1 MAPINL
7 QLAKNSTQKKPKT
20 RQLFKNPN
28 NKQRCNT
35 DRHAKVDGRDCRVRV
50 PELTLARFIQLQRE
64 LGHKNNGQ
72 TIQWLLNHVPPSHFP
87 EPTVSNKTANPNPN
101 PNPNN
106 DNNNVS
112 SSVSLV
118 TAGSFLHA
126 ALPITSTVETER
138 MPEES
143 LEVEIHCHKHLSPVD
158 IFKHL
163 DCLYVR
169 ATIHYFNGFETF
181 DTVGN
186 RECLRSGRCFRS
198 GQGSNC

>member
-64 LGHKNNGQ
+64 LGHKSNGQ

-87 EPTVSNKTANPNPN
+87 EPTVNNKTANPNPN
-101 PNPNN
+101 PNPSN

-112 SSVSLV
+112 SLVSLV
-118 TAGSFLHA
+118 TAGSSLHV
-126 ALPITSTVETER
+126 ALPITSTVETET

-143 LEVEIHCHKHLSPVD
+143 LEVEML
-158 IFKHL
+158 
-163 DCLYVR
+163 
-169 ATIHYFNGFETF
+169 N
-181 DTVGN
+181 DTRKMPLMSLLMQSGGEEP
-186 RECLRSGRCFRS
+186 RELVFL
-198 GQGSNC
+198 

>member
-64 LGHKNNGQ
+64 LGHKSNGQ

-87 EPTVSNKTANPNPN
+87 EPTVNNKTANPNPS
-101 PNPNN
+101 N

-118 TAGSFLHA
+118 TASSSLHV
-126 ALPITSTVETER
+126 ALPITSTVETET

-143 LEVEIHCHKHLSPVD
+143 LEVEML
-158 IFKHL
+158 
-163 DCLYVR
+163 
-169 ATIHYFNGFETF
+169 N
-181 DTVGN
+181 DTRKMPLMSLLMQSGGEEP
-186 RECLRSGRCFRS
+186 RELVFL
-198 GQGSNC
+198 

>member
-64 LGHKNNGQ
+64 LGHKSNGQ

-87 EPTVSNKTANPNPN
+87 EPTVNNKTANPNPS
-101 PNPNN
+101 N

-112 SSVSLV
+112 SLVSLV
-118 TAGSFLHA
+118 TAGSSLHV
-126 ALPITSTVETER
+126 ALPITSTVETET

-143 LEVEIHCHKHLSPVD
+143 LEGLPSTTSMDSRHLTHLVIENASDRGDASGNLWESETDVVEHSVKYNFPHD
-158 IFKHL
+158 IFH
-163 DCLYVR
+163 
-169 ATIHYFNGFETF
+169 
-181 DTVGN
+181 
-186 RECLRSGRCFRS
+186 
-198 GQGSNC
+198 QGKQMW